1 MSREFKVA
9 ITTEGVNMAGIMLL
23 INIAAVWSN
32 YGKTEAS
39 GYAVASLIASIW
51 AFGIFSNFRRD
62 PMSAPGYAVL
72 LSTASGITGAVLLII
87 GLSA

>member
-1 MSREFKVA
+1 
-9 ITTEGVNMAGIMLL
+9 MAGLMLL

-51 AFGIFSNFRRD
+51 AFGIFSNYRRD
-62 PMSAPGYAVL
+62 PMNVPGYAVH
-72 LSTASGITGAVLLII
+72 LSTASGIAGVVLLII
-87 GLSA
+87 GLTA

>member
-1 MSREFKVA
+1 
-9 ITTEGVNMAGIMLL
+9 MAGIMLI

-32 YGKTEAS
+32 YGKTEVS
-39 GYAVASLIASIW
+39 GYAVGSLIASIW
-51 AFGIFSNFRRD
+51 ALGIFSNYRRD

-72 LSTASGITGAVLLII
+72 LSTASGIAGVVLLII